1 VKQWESDEIDF
12 AERVGRQVA
21 LSLENLLALEAV
33 SRDAQQSREELKKV
47 IEVNAKAPARI
58 QELEQKLERME
69 HALTHTRRLEE
80 QARGLLAK
88 ASELEA
94 KSQIESEALRRNE
107 AEVRQNLERLQQ
119 EHKQA
124 QDSSRQLLE
133 INRLKSE
140 FIVNAGREIESS
152 LQSVLG
158 LAELLEQGSYGSL
171 TKEQRE
177 AVHGVYSWARRIKSD
192 VDWLVEYGSTRSKR
206 LESSGRA

>member
-1 VKQWESDEIDF
+1 LQKTID
-12 AERVGRQVA
+12 A
-21 LSLENLLALEAV
+21 NT
-33 SRDAQQSREELKKV
+33 
-47 IEVNAKAPARI
+47 KAPARI

-69 HALTHTRRLEE
+69 HALTHTRSLEE

-94 KSQIESEALRRNE
+94 KSRLETEALRRNE
-107 AEVRQNLERLQQ
+107 TEVRQNLERLQQ

-140 FIVNAGREIESS
+140 FIVNAGREIDSS

-158 LAELLEQGSYGSL
+158 LAELLEQGSYGNL

-177 AVHGVYSWARRIKSD
+177 AVHGVYSWAQRIKSD
-192 VDWLVEYGSTRSKR
+192 VDWLVEYGSTRSRR
-206 LESSGRA
+206 LETSGTA